1 MNLID
6 IYVEEV
12 AKRLPEKI
20 VKILFLSY
28 GQQLRICCLMII
40 MKMMK
45 KGS

>member
-20 VKILFLSY
+20 VKILLSY